1 MPAPAYINLSLQVDS
16 KQAAIHAIAEGL
28 AQSGVIR
35 DAQVY
40 AAEVLAREATLST
53 YCGYGIAIPHAASN
67 TVIAPG
73 FAFAR
78 TTDLTWDQD
87 DDPVRFILALAI
99 PEANEGG
106 DNNHIELMSQIATL
120 ALEEEVRAV
129 WEKAQT
135 EQEIQ
140 ASFANH

>member
-16 KQAAIHAIAEGL
+16 KQAAIQAIAQGL

-99 PEANEGG
+99 PEANEGE

>member
-16 KQAAIHAIAEGL
+16 KQAAIQAIAQGL

-35 DAQVY
+35 DAQAY

-99 PEANEGG
+99 PDANEGE

>member
-1 MPAPAYINLSLQVDS
+1 MLAPAYINLSLQVDS

-99 PEANEGG
+99 PEANEGE

>member
-99 PEANEGG
+99 PDANEGE

>member
-16 KQAAIHAIAEGL
+16 KQAAIQAIAQGL

-99 PEANEGG
+99 PDANEGE

>member
-35 DAQVY
+35 DAQAY

-53 YCGYGIAIPHAASN
+53 YCGYGIAIPHAASS
-67 TVIAPG
+67 TVVEPG

-78 TTDLTWDQD
+78 TTDLIWDQD

>member
-16 KQAAIHAIAEGL
+16 KQAAIQAIAQGL

-40 AAEVLAREATLST
+40 AAEVLAREVTLST

-99 PEANEGG
+99 PEANEGE